1 MFDKSQVSLYVRRD
15 QYGHIISGPV
25 LWIVDMGPG
34 RIAANAIDMPEWD
47 VWAQ

>member
-15 QYGHIISGPV
+15 QYGRIISGPV

-34 RIAANAIDMPEWD
+34 GIAANAIDMPEWD